1 MSSSSSKGSPDR
13 AEASSHLK
21 RSHVQYSD
29 DDTGRKMK
37 KSSHASLAKKTYDS
51 SDNESLSSD
60 HKRHLDQIKT
70 LKSDLARTKFECTVF
85 QAIVR
90 QYRHKLKNIRLIAM
104 AGIDRDDILMEHAE
118 SCIER
123 NILPDNVQSDA
134 EDDLSNNQIS
144 YSYTDNEL
152 FKNEL

>member
-1 MSSSSSKGSPDR
+1 
-13 AEASSHLK
+13 
-21 RSHVQYSD
+21 
-29 DDTGRKMK
+29 
-37 KSSHASLAKKTYDS
+37 
-51 SDNESLSSD
+51 
-60 HKRHLDQIKT
+60 
-70 LKSDLARTKFECTVF
+70 
-85 QAIVR
+85 
-90 QYRHKLKNIRLIAM
+90 M